1 MRWLWTFLKL
11 VSGVALTVCLLGLGL
26 VFVIPPWM
34 EYGPTLLATLVL
46 AGIVY
51 FVSNRQL

>member
-1 MRWLWTFLKL
+1 MRWLWTLLKV

-26 VFVIPPWM
+26 VFVFPPWM
-34 EYGPTLLATLVL
+34 EYAAMLLATLVL